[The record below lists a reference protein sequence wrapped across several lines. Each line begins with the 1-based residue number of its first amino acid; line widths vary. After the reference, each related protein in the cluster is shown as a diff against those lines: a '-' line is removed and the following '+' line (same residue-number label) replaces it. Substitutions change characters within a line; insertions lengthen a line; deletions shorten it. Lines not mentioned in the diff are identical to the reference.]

1 MALEFVRKI
10 RVAHNA
16 TPLSANSA
24 TWEVLRGWVSG
35 DDRIVGTHVPDA
47 LLAAVAASHGARLA
61 TNDRGFARYPVSNC
75 LTPEPKGD
83 VAP

>member
-61 TNDRGFARYPVSNC
+61 TNDRGFARYPG
-75 LTPEPKGD
+75 LKLFDPRTQG
-83 VAP
+83 